1 MIRRKQWWE
10 KKWGKDKLCGITHT
24 RLRPGKNKHGLPYIV
39 TLKCK
44 HSFYSNALIEW
55 CKYCANDEPTCPCC
69 RTVFNALDIIIK

>member
-24 RLRPGKNKHGLPYIV
+24 RLRPGKNKNEIPYIV

-44 HSFYSNALIEW
+44 HSFYRTVLIEW
-55 CKYCANDEPTCPCC
+55 CNYCTSDEPTCPSC
-69 RTVFNALDIIIK
+69 REVFNVLDIFIK